1 MQIYLIFI
9 QHFISAPLQIP
20 GKHPGLTGIISMFS
34 LKNKTA
40 IITGGG
46 SGIGRAIC
54 LLFAQ
59 AGARIYLIDID
70 EKGSAETVGKVR
82 EAGGIAEYYI
92 CAVDQ
97 ETSVQH
103 IVQKIIEAQVPDI
116 LVNNAGI
123 AHIGNVETTN
133 PADFEKLF
141 SVNVKGVYHLVKTCI
156 PHMKARGGVILNMAS
171 IAAIVGLPDRF
182 AYSMTKGAVAA
193 MTLSIA
199 KDYIKYNIRCNSISP
214 ARVHTP
220 FVDGFIAKNYTGM
233 EEEMF
238 KKLSASQPIGRMA
251 KPEEVAALALYL
263 CSDEA
268 SFITGNDYPID
279 GGFVKLKD

>member
-1 MQIYLIFI
+1 MY
-9 QHFISAPLQIP
+9 
-20 GKHPGLTGIISMFS
+20 S

-40 IITGGG
+40 VVTGGG
-46 SGIGRAIC
+46 SGIGKAIC
-54 LLFAQ
+54 LVFAQ
-59 AGARIYLIDID
+59 AGARLYVLDID
-70 EKGSAETVGKVR
+70 EKGSTETINQIR
-82 EAGGIAEYYI
+82 QAGGQAEFLN
-92 CAVDQ
+92 CPVDQ
-97 ETSVQH
+97 ELSVQSAISH
-103 IVQKIIEAQVPDI
+103 IVNFQVPDI

-123 AHIGNVETTN
+123 AHIGTAESTSA
-133 PADFEKLF
+133 ADFEKLF
-141 SVNVKGVYHLVKTCI
+141 SINVKGVYHMVRNCI
-156 PHMKARGGVILNMAS
+156 PHMKAKGGVILNMAS
-171 IAAIVGLPDRF
+171 IAAQVGLPDRF
-182 AYSMTKGAVAA
+182 AYSMTKGAVMS

-220 FVDGFIAKNYTGM
+220 FVDGFIAKNYAGL

-251 KPEEVAALALYL
+251 SPEEVAALALYL

-279 GGFVKLKD
+279 GGFLKLNG

>member
-1 MQIYLIFI
+1 MY
-9 QHFISAPLQIP
+9 
-20 GKHPGLTGIISMFS
+20 S

-40 IITGGG
+40 VVTGGG
-46 SGIGRAIC
+46 SGIGKAIS
-54 LLFAQ
+54 LVFAE
-59 AGARIYLIDID
+59 AGARVYVLDID
-70 EKGSAETVGKVR
+70 ENGSAETVNQIR
-82 EAGGIAEYYI
+82 QAGGQAEFVA
-92 CAVDQ
+92 CSVDQ
-97 ETSVQH
+97 ELSVQNALSH
-103 IVQKIIEAQVPDI
+103 IVQVQAPDI

-123 AHIGNVETTN
+123 AHIGTVENTSA
-133 PADFEKLF
+133 ADFEKLF
-141 SVNVKGVYHLVKTCI
+141 SVNVKGVYHMVRNCI
-156 PHMKARGGVILNMAS
+156 PHMKAKGGAILNMAS
-171 IAAIVGLPDRF
+171 IAAQVGLPDRF
-182 AYSMTKGAVAA
+182 AYSMTKGAVMS

-220 FVDGFIAKNYTGM
+220 FVDGFIAKNYAGL

-251 KPEEVAALALYL
+251 SPDEVAALALYL

-279 GGFVKLKD
+279 GGFLKLNG

>member
-1 MQIYLIFI
+1 MAFMY
-9 QHFISAPLQIP
+9 
-20 GKHPGLTGIISMFS
+20 S

-40 IITGGG
+40 IVTGGG
-46 SGIGRAIC
+46 SGIGKAISQV
-54 LLFAQ
+54 FAL
-59 AGARIYLIDID
+59 AGARIYILDID
-70 EKGSAETVGKVR
+70 ENGAAETVNLIQS
-82 EAGGIAEYYI
+82 AGGQAEFLA
-92 CAVDQ
+92 CSVDQ
-97 ETSVQH
+97 ELSVQNSISY
-103 IVQKIIEAQVPDI
+103 IVKVQVPDI

-123 AHIGNVETTN
+123 AHIGTVENTN
-133 PADFEKLF
+133 ASDFEKLF
-141 SVNVKGVYHLVKTCI
+141 SVNVKGVYHMVRSCI
-156 PHMKARGGVILNMAS
+156 PHMKAKGGVILNMAS
-171 IAAIVGLPDRF
+171 IAAQVGLPDRF
-182 AYSMTKGAVAA
+182 AYSMTKGAVMS

-220 FVDGFIAKNYTGM
+220 FVDGFIAKNYAGL

-251 KPEEVAALALYL
+251 SPEEIAALALYL

-279 GGFVKLKD
+279 GGFLKLNG

>member
-1 MQIYLIFI
+1 MY
-9 QHFISAPLQIP
+9 
-20 GKHPGLTGIISMFS
+20 S

-40 IITGGG
+40 VVTGGG
-46 SGIGRAIC
+46 SGIGKAISVA
-54 LLFAQ
+54 FAV
-59 AGARIYLIDID
+59 AGARVYVLDID
-70 EKGSAETVGKVR
+70 ENGSAETVSQIR
-82 EAGGIAEYYI
+82 NAGGQAEFLA
-92 CAVDQ
+92 CSVDQ
-97 ETSVQH
+97 EFSVQKALNQ
-103 IVQKIIEAQVPDI
+103 ILQVQVPDI

-123 AHIGNVETTN
+123 AHIGTVENTSA
-133 PADFEKLF
+133 ADFEKLF
-141 SVNVKGVYHLVKTCI
+141 SVNVKGVYHMVRNCI
-156 PHMKARGGVILNMAS
+156 PHMKAKGGVILNMAS
-171 IAAIVGLPDRF
+171 IAAQVGLPDRF
-182 AYSMTKGAVAA
+182 AYSMTKGAVMS

-220 FVDGFIAKNYTGM
+220 FVDGFIAKNYAGL

-251 KPEEVAALALYL
+251 SPEEVAALALYL

-279 GGFVKLKD
+279 GGFLKLNG